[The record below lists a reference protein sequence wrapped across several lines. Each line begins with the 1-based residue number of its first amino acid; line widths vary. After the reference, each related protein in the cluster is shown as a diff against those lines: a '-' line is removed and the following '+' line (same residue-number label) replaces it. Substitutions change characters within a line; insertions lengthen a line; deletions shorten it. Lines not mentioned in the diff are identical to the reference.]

1 MTEGWRTVEHPRL
14 KLEMPTSWELLP
26 SDRDEVVAIAQPL
39 FKDTVFR
46 ANVVILLLESSETI
60 QQLGARSISEALAYP
75 GWSHVCSDVQWYRP
89 DTTGRVVHFL
99 YEASDMCVAVTR
111 YGIVTGTHV
120 VEITASCDV
129 LDVLRLEDLFS
140 VIAGS
145 TRVKEMA

>member
-1 MTEGWRTVEHPRL
+1 
-14 KLEMPTSWELLP
+14 
-26 SDRDEVVAIAQPL
+26 
-39 FKDTVFR
+39 VFR

-75 GWSHVCSDVQWYRP
+75 GWSHVCSDVQLYRP